1 MSMPIKEIKGLPEGL
16 AGKLKEIGVHDAD
29 ELLAKVA
36 TPKDRKE
43 FAAQMVI
50 DPKAVLE
57 IANRADLSRI
67 TGVAGV
73 FSDLLENAGVDTV
86 KELAGRVPDNLHAKL
101 AEVNAAKKISSR
113 TPTVEQVAAWV
124 EEAKKLPKVLE
135 Y

>member
-1 MSMPIKEIKGLPEGL
+1 MPIKEIKGLPQGLEGR
-16 AGKLKEIGVHDAD
+16 LKEIGVHNAE
-29 ELLAKVA
+29 ELLAKLA
-36 TPKDRKE
+36 TPTDRKK

-50 DPKAVLE
+50 DPKVVLE
-57 IANRADLSRI
+57 LANRADLSRI

-86 KELAGRVPDNLHAKL
+86 KELAGRVPENLQAKL
-101 AEVNAAKKISSR
+101 VEVNAAKKISTR
-113 TPTVEQVAAWV
+113 TPTVDQVAAWV